1 MEFVEGLRPDD
12 IDGLKAAGFNT
23 QIIAEN
29 GTHIILKMI
38 LRHGF
43 FHADPHPGNIFI
55 RGDNQIVL
63 LDHGMAASLKPKQI
77 QALINFMLGFSRKDP
92 HMIAKSLLSLSQIS
106 FFNELEDLEFRLGE
120 IIKKYNYMSYEQV
133 DISAIMTEAFKMITR
148 YGLVVPSNLFTLI
161 KSIATIQKFA
171 ENLEADVSIANMI
184 TPYATEKIKE
194 RFSWDTIVKTVLD
207 SAEDY
212 LYLVSKL
219 PKDIKEVVGKLKEG
233 VIKHEINF
241 SEDSFTNKA
250 FRININR
257 LAFVFILGLMM
268 ICSTLLMINM
278 GEKQVIRI
286 FFYITLAI
294 TTITALRLL
303 SKTKF
308 G

>member
-1 MEFVEGLRPDD
+1 
-12 IDGLKAAGFNT
+12 
-23 QIIAEN
+23 
-29 GTHIILKMI
+29 
-38 LRHGF
+38 
-43 FHADPHPGNIFI
+43 
-55 RGDNQIVL
+55 
-63 LDHGMAASLKPKQI
+63 
-77 QALINFMLGFSRKDP
+77 
-92 HMIAKSLLSLSQIS
+92 
-106 FFNELEDLEFRLGE
+106 
-120 IIKKYNYMSYEQV
+120 
-133 DISAIMTEAFKMITR
+133 MITR

>member
-1 MEFVEGLRPDD
+1 M
-12 IDGLKAAGFNT
+12 
-23 QIIAEN
+23 
-29 GTHIILKMI
+29 
-38 LRHGF
+38 
-43 FHADPHPGNIFI
+43 
-55 RGDNQIVL
+55 
-63 LDHGMAASLKPKQI
+63 
-77 QALINFMLGFSRKDP
+77 
-92 HMIAKSLLSLSQIS
+92 
-106 FFNELEDLEFRLGE
+106 
-120 IIKKYNYMSYEQV
+120 
-133 DISAIMTEAFKMITR
+133 
-148 YGLVVPSNLFTLI
+148 
-161 KSIATIQKFA
+161 
-171 ENLEADVSIANMI
+171 
-184 TPYATEKIKE
+184 
-194 RFSWDTIVKTVLD
+194 D

-219 PKDIKEVVGKLKEG
+219 PKDIKEVVAKLKDG
-233 VIKHEINF
+233 IIRHEINF